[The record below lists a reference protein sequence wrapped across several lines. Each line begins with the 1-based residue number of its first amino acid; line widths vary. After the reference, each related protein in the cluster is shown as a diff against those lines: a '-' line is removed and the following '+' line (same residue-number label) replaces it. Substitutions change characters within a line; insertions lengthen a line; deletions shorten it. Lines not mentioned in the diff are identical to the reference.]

1 MNQEQEKVVY
11 IEVEKIIY
19 LKRPIPEYQKRAIKN
34 YVQSEKRRIQSR
46 KNQKAYYE
54 RKKLKK
60 LQELQSMG
68 TAKSLQ

>member
-11 IEVEKIIY
+11 IERIIY
-19 LKRPIPEYQKRAIKN
+19 RRSIPEYQKKAVKK
-34 YVQSEKRRIQSR
+34 YVESEKGRIQSR

-60 LQELQSMG
+60 LQEVNVV
-68 TAKSLQ
+68 

>member
-19 LKRPIPEYQKRAIKN
+19 LNKPMPEYQKRAIKK
-34 YVQSEKRRIQSR
+34 YITSEKGRIQSR

-54 RKKLKK
+54 RKKLRK
-60 LQELQSMG
+60 LQEIND
-68 TAKSLQ
+68 A